1 MDGQGDRAW
10 CSTCASE
17 FRRGGEGGLLWV
29 RREDEAP
36 TERPGKE
43 LARAVESSG
52 HPERSRRNEVG
63 KDPAGSSAGQDA
75 DAAPVERSAAVRV
88 RKATVEEPIRA
99 RGETLGFYECLG
111 EEEEGVLELTRD
123 GLLLRASGQQKVKN
137 EIPETSVSWQCKML
151 EIGAIQTS
159 SSSVQI
165 APRSGG
171 LVHFKFIHD
180 SPKRWEELLQRSVRR
195 AYLEGELG
203 EIAEFQPRVVAKKD
217 PATGATVAVPADPA
231 EEENPGGGRWAEAGK
246 GKEESLF
253 TWYGFLRLLAKALV
267 RLGVRLEVVDL
278 ENVPASGAFI
288 LVANHQS
295 VLDPII
301 VQSVCPRPLHTFTK
315 STQFSSRLL
324 RWVLVRVNGIPTR
337 RYRVDPQVV
346 RIALRRLEA
355 GLGVGIYPEGE
366 RSWDGTLQPFRQ
378 GTVRFLLKAGVP
390 IVPCGLDGSYDVWPR
405 WSRRVR
411 RRRVRLRFGKP
422 IRWAALRTRRER
434 DAALP
439 RAAEALREALL
450 EVGAWNG
457 DSGEVQEG

>member
-1 MDGQGDRAW
+1 
-10 CSTCASE
+10 
-17 FRRGGEGGLLWV
+17 
-29 RREDEAP
+29 
-36 TERPGKE
+36 
-43 LARAVESSG
+43 
-52 HPERSRRNEVG
+52 
-63 KDPAGSSAGQDA
+63 
-75 DAAPVERSAAVRV
+75 
-88 RKATVEEPIRA
+88 VEEPIRA
-99 RGETLGFYECLG
+99 RGETLGFYERLG
-111 EEEEGVLELTRD
+111 EEEEGVLELTPERVV
-123 GLLLRASGQQKVKN
+123 LRASRPQALRDQA
-137 EIPETSVSWQCKML
+137 PEASVSWHCKLL

-159 SSSVQI
+159 STSVQI

-171 LVHFKFIHD
+171 LLHFKFLHD
-180 SPKRWEELLQRSVRR
+180 SPKRWEELLQGWVRR
-195 AYLEGELG
+195 AYLGSGLG
-203 EIAEFQPRVVAKKD
+203 EVAEFQPRVVLKKD
-217 PATGATVAVPADPA
+217 PAAGAPVATAADPTGQGR
-231 EEENPGGGRWAEAGK
+231 PGGGTRAQLGKRKAE
-246 GKEESLF
+246 SRV
-253 TWYGFLRLLAKALV
+253 TWYGFFRFLARALV
-267 RLGVRLEVVDL
+267 GLGVRLEVSGL
-278 ENVPASGAFI
+278 ENVPASGPFI

-295 VLDPII
+295 VLDPIL
-301 VQSVCPRPLHTFTK
+301 VQSVCPRHLHTFTK
-315 STQFSSRLL
+315 STQFSSRLF

-346 RIALRRLEA
+346 RVALRRLEA
-355 GLGVGIYPEGE
+355 GAGVGIYPEGE

-439 RAAEALREALL
+439 RATEALREALL